1 MPVERCRI
9 YLALLFGASFI
20 VLTGLLGISVFK
32 GLIYISDFITL
43 LMSLFAV
50 YSAHL
55 GMIAGALFGPTNESR
70 SKSLFWL
77 AFGMALIWI
86 LILSARTIYFTF
98 AASDSV
104 SSLSDDLVKVGG
116 MSSVLVGGAMSYIF
130 NKKE

>member
-1 MPVERCRI
+1 MPLERCRI
-9 YLALLFGASFI
+9 YLALLFGESFI

-77 AFGMALIWI
+77 AVGMALIWI